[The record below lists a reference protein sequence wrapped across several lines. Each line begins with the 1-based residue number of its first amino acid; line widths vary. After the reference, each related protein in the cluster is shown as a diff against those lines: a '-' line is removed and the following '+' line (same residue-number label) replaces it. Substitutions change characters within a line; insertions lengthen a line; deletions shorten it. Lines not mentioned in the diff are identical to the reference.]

1 MEKMGYLCK
10 EEDPNNLRCKRL
22 YLTEL
27 GERLNK
33 DALKGIDEI
42 DQKLFKGVSEEE
54 LETLVNIYDKLII
67 NLAEIEKNETRLTK
81 EELCEIVVKIK
92 EKEENQND

>member
-1 MEKMGYLCK
+1 M
-10 EEDPNNLRCKRL
+10 
-22 YLTEL
+22 
-27 GERLNK
+27 
-33 DALKGIDEI
+33 

-81 EELCEIVVKIK
+81 EELCEIVDKIK

>member
-1 MEKMGYLCK
+1 M
-10 EEDPNNLRCKRL
+10 
-22 YLTEL
+22 

-33 DALKGIDEI
+33 DALEGIDEI

-81 EELCEIVVKIK
+81 EELCEIVDKIK